1 MDYFSH
7 GVAIRFLEVALC
19 AAIGYL
25 LISLAIQVVALVV
38 GSGHRRFPVPRS
50 IRFLAVSLVALVATP
65 KPAAAS
71 NGTIGNSGNSEI
83 DDTRLSLEE
92 MLFAASMGANV
103 TFGAI
108 LLRRRLVDLRSL
120 KFGQFEGDEST
131 EPPVELNLRLSTESR
146 DWLIVVRVLGPPAI
160 EDRSGRRINFS
171 KGKAQELVVW
181 MTEHR
186 QTSTRSG
193 ARTALW
199 DGNVQDSTFSNVVS
213 EARRALNSAIPL
225 DDDEWIPRTFSD
237 DLPLHPAVVTD
248 AELLANAT
256 DQFLRD
262 PEQSVGTLSGALCAV
277 GNLPFSGA
285 NYPWADGEGITTSH
299 VMKVVK
305 AAVVLGEYAIE
316 NDDTDLLFMAT
327 ERGLRVL
334 PGHEELVALRMKGH
348 ARLGNRSAIKFEW
361 ESYARAIEAD
371 SWAGAVPSQ
380 DLQSLATSLSA
391 RSGCQDDI

>member
-1 MDYFSH
+1 VDYFSH
-7 GVAIRFLEVALC
+7 GVAIRFLEVALGV
-19 AAIGYL
+19 ALGYL

-38 GSGHRRFPVPRS
+38 GSGHRRFLVPRS
-50 IRFLAVSLVALVATP
+50 IRLLAVSLVSLIATP

-71 NGTIGNSGNSEI
+71 NGTIGNTGSSEI
-83 DDTRLSLEE
+83 DDTALFPEE
-92 MLFAASMGANV
+92 ILLAASMGGNIA
-103 TFGAI
+103 FGAI
-108 LLRRRLVDLRSL
+108 LMRRRLVDLRSL
-120 KFGQFEGDEST
+120 KFGQVEENEMT
-131 EPPVELNLRLSTESR
+131 EPPDESNLHSSTESR

-186 QTSTRSG
+186 QASTRSG

-199 DGNVQDSTFSNVVS
+199 DGNVQDATFSNVVS

-225 DDDEWIPRTFSD
+225 DDEEWIPRTFSD

-256 DQFLRD
+256 DQFLRY
-262 PEQSVGTLSGALCAV
+262 PEQSVDALCGALRGV

-285 NYPWADGEGITTSH
+285 NYPWADGAGITTSH

-316 NDDTDLLFMAT
+316 QDNIDLLFMAT
-327 ERGLRVL
+327 ECGLRVL
-334 PGHEELVALRMKGH
+334 PGHEELVALRMQGH

-371 SWAGAVPSQ
+371 TWAGALPSAE
-380 DLQSLATSLSA
+380 LKKFAHELSQS
-391 RSGCQDDI
+391 